1 MFEQPA
7 LKTWGIFHGDRDAQ
21 VCKQFTQTMDQVLQQ
36 FGFESATPQTFVVK
50 GNAMNS

>member
-21 VCKQFTQTMDQVLQQ
+21 IAKQFTSTMEQVLQQ
-36 FGFESATPQTFVVK
+36 FGYESAQPEIFPIK
-50 GNAMNS
+50 GNAT